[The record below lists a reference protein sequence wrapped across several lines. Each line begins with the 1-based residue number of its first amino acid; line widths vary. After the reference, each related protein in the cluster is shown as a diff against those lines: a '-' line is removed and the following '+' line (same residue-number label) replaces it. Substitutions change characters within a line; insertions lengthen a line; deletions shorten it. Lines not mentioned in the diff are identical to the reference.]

1 MTKPRL
7 EIKSLALGYGRM
19 EVIPEASFDLMPGEL
34 MAIIGANGAGK
45 TTLLKGISGV
55 LRRSRGTIHLDGV
68 DVTGLPIHR
77 LARCGMALVPEGRQI
92 FSALSVLDN
101 LRLGGFWLNRASY
114 DRSLNR
120 VFAIFPILAER
131 RQGLAGFLSGGEQQ
145 MLAIGRALM
154 SEPRLMLL
162 DEPSM
167 GLAPQIVAQ
176 IFAMIAQLRASGM
189 SILLVEQN
197 ARLALDMAD
206 RALVL
211 ESGRIVKSGSGR
223 ELAADAAIAEF
234 YLGAD
239 SRAVLGFSGSLRSV
253 K

>member
-1 MTKPRL
+1 
-7 EIKSLALGYGRM
+7 
-19 EVIPEASFDLMPGEL
+19 
-34 MAIIGANGAGK
+34 
-45 TTLLKGISGV
+45 
-55 LRRSRGTIHLDGV
+55 
-68 DVTGLPIHR
+68 
-77 LARCGMALVPEGRQI
+77 
-92 FSALSVLDN
+92 
-101 LRLGGFWLNRASY
+101 
-114 DRSLNR
+114 
-120 VFAIFPILAER
+120 
-131 RQGLAGFLSGGEQQ
+131 
-145 MLAIGRALM
+145 
-154 SEPRLMLL
+154 MLL

-234 YLGAD
+234 YLGA
-239 SRAVLGFSGSLRSV
+239 GSALTSA
-253 K
+253 